1 MIFPIKTSVGAILA
15 VHGTHSPHFVY
26 HDRHPSTDNIM
37 KSTLTSLLLSLTVC
51 LGLQPIALAVE
62 PTPTN
67 RAVTHHWSGEY
78 RSETIATGE
87 RRGSEKFDLLI
98 HPDGSRTISIA
109 SDMTTRNAWF
119 TVMLRNDAN
128 FRPLEAS
135 AFYWNGGRYKGSGHF
150 VVISDRVRGES
161 NGPVSGVNT
170 SELTVPARFS
180 IGLHPVSADG
190 WHTAQHDPN
199 GDPRQTISLYSVEA
213 SSDLT
218 KPVLGSLVP
227 LEIEFVGEETIEV
240 PAGRFETRRYRLAG
254 MNDLWVY
261 GNERIVVR
269 SDLPARGLRYVLTKL
284 SDSAQPPRD

>member
-1 MIFPIKTSVGAILA
+1 MHRPMNPTKL
-15 VHGTHSPHFVY
+15 P
-26 HDRHPSTDNIM
+26 
-37 KSTLTSLLLSLTVC
+37 LLLALIILWLSAALSA
-51 LGLQPIALAVE
+51 IAADD
-62 PTPTN
+62 THTN
-67 RAVTHHWSGEY
+67 AAVTRHWSGEY
-78 RSETIATGE
+78 RNETIATGE
-87 RRGSEKFDLLI
+87 RRGRESFDLLV

-119 TVMLRNDAN
+119 TVVLRNDAN

-150 VVISDRVRGES
+150 LVMNDLVRGES
-161 NGPVSGVNT
+161 NGPVSGAQIHETAV
-170 SELTVPARFS
+170 SARFS

-227 LEIEFVGEETIEV
+227 LQIEFIGKETIEV
-240 PAGRFETRRYRLAG
+240 PAGRFETQRYRLAG

-261 GNERIVVR
+261 GEERIVIR
-269 SDLPARGLRYVLTKL
+269 SDLPARGLRYVLTRL
-284 SDSAQPPRD
+284 ESGMSP